1 MNYRKENKVTF
12 GPTEVFVSKDVM
24 NTCRLLTKSLQS
36 KLMVKFTW
44 NYCYDFPT
52 SNLQYL
58 FYITPKSK
66 FAQNYISLSLQYI
79 IATTL
84 QKSDYTGVG
93 DYINVMKMTFFL
105 SREFP
110 CFFVF
115 VLFRSLIQI
124 FFYNFFLVKKFL
136 NKIFKRAV
144 NFSL

>member
-93 DYINVMKMTFFL
+93 DYINVMKTTFFQ
-105 SREFP
+105 SRVSM
-110 CFFVF
+110 FFCIHAVQKLDID
-115 VLFRSLIQI
+115 LFLQ
-124 FFYNFFLVKKFL
+124 FFLVKKFF